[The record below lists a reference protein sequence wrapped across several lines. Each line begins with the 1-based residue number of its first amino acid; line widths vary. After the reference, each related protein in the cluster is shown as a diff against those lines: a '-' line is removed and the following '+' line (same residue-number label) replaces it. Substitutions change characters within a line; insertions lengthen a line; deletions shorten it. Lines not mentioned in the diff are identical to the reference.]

1 MGKKKIDLTGLVIGS
16 FTVLSEVDK
25 PQGATQTGAYWLV
38 RCECGEERIKAGSA
52 LRSIRSRG
60 GSCGCKKR
68 LASSKTM
75 KEMMLKKHGTIK
87 DRFLSRFT
95 ALGDDDCWEWNAQKD
110 KDGYG
115 ILPTN
120 GAPIRAH
127 RFSIKHFNGI
137 DPTGFVVCHSCDN
150 PSCVNPSHLFIG
162 KPVDNVNDMLHKGRD
177 MMVGSR
183 NNKAKLT
190 ELDVINIRSMS
201 SSGAKNIA
209 IDYGVSKSTIT
220 RILSKKSWRHV

>member
-38 RCECGEERIKAGSA
+38 RCECGEERIKTGSA
-52 LRSIRSRG
+52 LRSRG

-68 LASSKTM
+68 LTSSKTM

-95 ALGDDDCWEWNAQKD
+95 AIGDDDCWEWNAQKD

-115 ILPTN
+115 VLPTN

-127 RFSIKHFNGI
+127 RFSIKHFKGI

-183 NNKAKLT
+183 NNKAKLKET
-190 ELDVINIRSMS
+190 DVIEILKSKDGNDFLS
-201 SSGAKNIA
+201 AKYN
-209 IDYGVSKSTIT
+209 VSKSTIK
-220 RILSKKSWRHV
+220 RIRARTLWRHINV